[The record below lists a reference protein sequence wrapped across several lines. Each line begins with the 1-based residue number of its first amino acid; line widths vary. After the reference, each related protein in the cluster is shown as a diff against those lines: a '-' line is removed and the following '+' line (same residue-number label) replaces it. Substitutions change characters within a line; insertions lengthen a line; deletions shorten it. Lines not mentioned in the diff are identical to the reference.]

1 MKILERI
8 SSAGNSGNLKSE
20 PGTTWSDAD
29 VLGASGLAA
38 RCNPLGGAL
47 VRLFADGKPESAIPV
62 LTHMAFKRART
73 MRVELTDT
81 GCADMAKAVLGW
93 HRFGTCQPCGGVG
106 YQRIP
111 GTPSLGLQCTHCRG
125 TGKRSFDDQ
134 FNDATLPLAR
144 WLSDQIDREQRTFGG
159 EAMAKLAPKLEF

>member
-1 MKILERI
+1 MKILDRI
-8 SSAGNSGNLKSE
+8 SSAVNSSNLKSE
-20 PGTTWSDAD
+20 PGTTWADAD

-47 VRLFADGKPESAIPV
+47 VRLFADGKPESAITV
-62 LTHMAFKRART
+62 LTQMAFKRART
-73 MRVELTDT
+73 MRVEITDT
-81 GCADMAKAVLGW
+81 GCADLAKAVLGW

-106 YQRIP
+106 DQRIP
-111 GTPSLGLQCTHCRG
+111 GTPSLGHQCTHCKG

-159 EAMAKLAPKLEF
+159 EAMAKLAPKLDF